1 MKLPDYGFGL
11 FAPSRYKLVYGGRGS
26 AKSETVG
33 RVLLSRGM
41 QEPRKVLC
49 AREFQNSIRD
59 SVHSTLKDIIY
70 SDGLDNHYKVSANSI
85 EGINGTQFIFKGLQ
99 SYNSIK
105 SIPNITD
112 LWVEEAQTM
121 SEDSFRIVIPTIRKE
136 GSEVYFT
143 LNPENEEDV
152 IYREFLAHEKRKNV
166 LRISAN
172 WKDNPFFPE
181 VLREEMEYLYSVN
194 PDLAEHVWGG
204 QLRKNSDSQVF
215 AGKYVVESFD
225 ETKLGQAYSGS
236 DWGFSNDPMAYVR
249 CYVQGEVLYIRYAKH
264 GKRIE
269 LPHIADW
276 LEQFPE
282 VKLNRIR
289 GDSARGD
296 IISMLANS
304 KFNIVGA
311 KKGKGSVEQGVD
323 YIKGF
328 RRIIIHPDAMD
339 ALSEFKNYSYVVDK
353 RTGQVGRDLIDAFNH
368 IIDALRYA
376 LEPFIFGKTVGEF
389 DDSWNESHS
398 AFAENKI
405 NW

>member
-1 MKLPDYGFGL
+1 MKLPYYGKKL
-11 FAPSRYKLVYGGRGS
+11 FSPYRYKVVYGGRGS

-41 QEPRKVLC
+41 QEPKKILC

-70 SDGLDNHYKVSANSI
+70 SDGLENHYRVLANGI

-121 SEDSFRIVIPTIRKE
+121 SEDSFRIVIPTIRKT
-136 GSEVYFT
+136 GSEIYFT
-143 LNPENEEDV
+143 LNPENEDDV
-152 IYREFLAHEKRKNV
+152 VYKEFISHHNRKNV
-166 LRISAN
+166 LRLHAN

-215 AGKYVVESFD
+215 AGKYFVEKFEESG
-225 ETKLGQAYSGS
+225 LGMAYCGS

-249 CYVQGEVLYIRYAKH
+249 CYVAGDTLYIRMAKH
-264 GKRIE
+264 GNKIE
-269 LPHIADW
+269 LPHISAW
-276 LEQFPE
+276 LDQFND
-282 VKLNRIR
+282 VRAFRIR
-289 GDSARGD
+289 GDSARPD
-296 IISMLANS
+296 IISMLANDR
-304 KFNIVGA
+304 FNIIGA
-311 KKGKGSVEQGVD
+311 KKLKGSVEQGVD
-323 YIKGF
+323 FIKGF
-328 RRIIIHPDAMD
+328 RKIVIHPDASD
-339 ALSEFKNYSYVVDK
+339 ALKEFKNYSYVVDK

-376 LEPFIFGKTVGEF
+376 LEPFIFKKDVGEF
-389 DDSWNESHS
+389 DESWNSENS

-405 NW
+405 GW

>member
-1 MKLPDYGFGL
+1 MKLPYYGKRL
-11 FAPSRYKLVYGGRGS
+11 FAPSRYKVVYGGRGS

-41 QEPRKVLC
+41 QEPRKILC

-70 SDGLDNHYKVSANSI
+70 SDGLDNHYRVLANGI

-112 LWVEEAQTM
+112 LWIEEAQTM
-121 SEDSFRIVIPTIRKE
+121 SEDSFRIVIPTIRKQ
-136 GSEVYFT
+136 GSEIYFT
-143 LNPENEEDV
+143 LNPENEDDV
-152 IYREFLAHEKRKNV
+152 IYREFIAHEKRKNV
-166 LRISAN
+166 LRLNAN

-181 VLREEMEYLYSVN
+181 VLKEEMEYLYSVN
-194 PDLAEHVWGG
+194 PDLADHVWGG

-215 AGKYVVESFD
+215 AGKYFMQSFD
-225 ETKLGQAYSGS
+225 EQHLGMCYSGA

-249 CYVQGEVLYIRYAKH
+249 CYVQGDTLYIRYAKH
-264 GKRIE
+264 GQRIE
-269 LPHIADW
+269 LPNIAAW
-276 LEQFPE
+276 MEMFPD
-282 VKLNRIR
+282 VKKNRIR

-296 IISMLANS
+296 IISMLANLG
-304 KFNIVGA
+304 FNIIGA
-311 KKGKGSVEQGVD
+311 KKGSGSVEQGVD
-323 YIKGF
+323 FIKGF
-328 RRIIIHPDAMD
+328 KRIIIHPDAID

-353 RTGQVGRDLIDAFNH
+353 RTGECSRDLIDAFNH

-376 LEPFIFGKTVGEF
+376 LEPFIFKKEVGEF
-389 DDSWNESHS
+389 DDSWNEKNS
-398 AFAENKI
+398 AFAENRTD
-405 NW
+405 W